1 MFSRIQ
7 VCLHP
12 DFRVR
17 YTAPTR
23 KAGGLG
29 PAFFKTNDS
38 RQFLI
43 LTARKGSIRKSSQ
56 PVSLISIY
64 VYLKI
69 ATFRGRRDFCHMP
82 ATRGVYAESG
92 GSGFSVPVFPPVFF
106 RNRPE
111 NENPPERNFPGGVI
125 IVKTLRSAGAGT
137 VAESYFW

>member
-92 GSGFSVPVFPPVFF
+92 GAGFSVPVFPPVFSGIV
-106 RNRPE
+106 RKTK
-111 NENPPERNFPGGVI
+111 PPRKETSRGGVI